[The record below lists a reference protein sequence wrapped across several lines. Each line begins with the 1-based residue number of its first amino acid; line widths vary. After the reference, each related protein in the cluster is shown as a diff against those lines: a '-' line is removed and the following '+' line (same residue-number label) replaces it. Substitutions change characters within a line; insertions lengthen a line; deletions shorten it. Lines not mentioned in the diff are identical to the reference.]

1 MQGHEDIT
9 KVYTFE
15 KTLGE
20 GAFGVVKR
28 AKKKSNGEMYAVKI
42 INKDNLSNEDLQA
55 LQTEVEILTQIDH
68 PNVVKLYEIYE
79 DDTNFYMVLELMTG
93 GELFE
98 RIVEKD
104 HYSEKEAAATLRP
117 IIDALS
123 YCHKMGIAHRDLK
136 PENLLYSSKDPG
148 ALLKVSDFG
157 LARFIAN
164 DEVMMTQCGTPGYV
178 APEILSGHGYSEAI
192 DFWSVGV
199 ILYIMLCGFPPFYD
213 EDNDKLFKI
222 IKTGQFSFPSPYW
235 DSISNEAKDLI
246 KGLLTV
252 DPTKRYGTEK
262 ILKHPW
268 LVNNTAKSIPNI
280 QNKMKE
286 FYGSATMKKMGNFV
300 KLAQRWGKLSQ
311 IKKK

>member
-1 MQGHEDIT
+1 MQGNEDIN
-9 KVYTFE
+9 KVYTLE

-28 AKKKSNGEMYAVKI
+28 AVKKSTGEQFAVKI
-42 INKDNLSNEDLQA
+42 INKENLSNDDLLA

-79 DDTNFYMVLELMTG
+79 DDTYFYMVLELMTG

-104 HYSEKEAAATLRP
+104 HFSEKEAAATLRP
-117 IIDALS
+117 IIDALT
-123 YCHKMGIAHRDLK
+123 YCHKMGIVHRDLK
-136 PENLLYSSKDPG
+136 PENLLYSSMEPG

-157 LARFIAN
+157 LARFVGSE
-164 DEVMMTQCGTPGYV
+164 EVMMTQCGTPGYV
-178 APEILSGHGYSEAI
+178 APEIINGKGYTEAI

-213 EDNDKLFKI
+213 EDNDKLFSM
-222 IKTGQFSFPSPYW
+222 IKNGNFNFPSPYW
-235 DSISNEAKDLI
+235 DQISNEAKELI
-246 KGLLTV
+246 KGLLTI
-252 DPTKRYGTEK
+252 DPAKRLTTEK

-268 LVNNTAKSIPNI
+268 LLNNTHKSIVNL
-280 QNKMKE
+280 QAKLKD
-286 FYGSATMKKMGNFV
+286 YRASKKIKRIANVLTIARG
-300 KLAQRWGKLSQ
+300 WGKMAQ
-311 IKKK
+311 VKKN